1 MFYNVRWGIGSNSA
15 RRAMPEGRL
24 TDQLIVAG
32 FHRSGTSA
40 TAQLL
45 HRAGLFLGDDLL
57 EALPS
62 NPYGHFEDKE
72 VVGLHHQIL
81 ADNDLTWLIDE
92 PFVPAVGEH
101 RWQQMR
107 RLVEY
112 RNTEHRLWGFKD
124 PRACLFLALWK
135 YLLPD
140 AKVLLV
146 YRHFSGSTYSLA
158 RRHSALLFSGTISG
172 FLHRRF
178 WEEPDLA
185 LRMWLTYNKAL
196 LAFARAYP
204 DDTLAVSMNMI
215 RDSFPLVWAIERRW
229 NLGLEDVPVGEVFN
243 PAATVERPRRQPVSD
258 RRLIREVERAWQD
271 LEGLGARTERMLKE
285 TKVAG

>member
-1 MFYNVRWGIGSNSA
+1 M
-15 RRAMPEGRL
+15 L

-45 HRAGLFLGDDLL
+45 HRAGLFLGDELL

-72 VVGLHHQIL
+72 VVDIHHNIL
-81 ADNDLTWLIDE
+81 ADNDLTWLVDR
-92 PFVPAVGEH
+92 PFVPVVDGR
-101 RWQQMR
+101 RWRQIQDLTER
-107 RLVEY
+107 
-112 RNTEHRLWGFKD
+112 RNTTHRLWGFKD
-124 PRACLFLALWK
+124 PRACLFLPLWK
-135 YLLPD
+135 YLLPN

-158 RRHSALLFSGTISG
+158 RRHSALLLSGTISG

-185 LRMWLTYNKAL
+185 LRMWLVHNRAL
-196 LAFARAYP
+196 LAFARAHP
-204 DDTLAVSMNMI
+204 EDTLAVSMDMI
-215 RDSFPLVWAIERRW
+215 GDGFPLVWAVERRW
-229 NLGLEDVPVGEVFN
+229 NFGLGDVPVGEVFD

-258 RRLIREVERAWQD
+258 RRIIGEVESTWRD
-271 LEGLGARTERMLKE
+271 LEELGARTARMLE
-285 TKVAG
+285 RTTIAG